1 MKNLKQLETELTMCE
16 QVSEAVQYQVTGG
29 KCKAHAAQADD
40 KRRERPGSNIGNREN
55 GGSRRHHTHVDATK
69 G

>member
-16 QVSEAVQYQVTGG
+16 QMSEAVQYQVTGG
-29 KCKAHAAQADD
+29 KCTAQADD
-40 KRRERPGSNIGNREN
+40 KRRERPGSNIGNRAN
-55 GGSRRHHTHVDATK
+55 GGSRRHHVCVEETK